1 MNKEELENWQKIK
14 EYFET
19 LPEEKR
25 DNQFYTRALAITSG
39 KPDPHELPSLDTEDS

>member
-1 MNKEELENWQKIK
+1 MNEDSLENWQKIK

-25 DNQFYTRALAITSG
+25 DNHFYRRAIAICGG
-39 KPDPHELPSLDTEDS
+39 KEDPFEDKLK